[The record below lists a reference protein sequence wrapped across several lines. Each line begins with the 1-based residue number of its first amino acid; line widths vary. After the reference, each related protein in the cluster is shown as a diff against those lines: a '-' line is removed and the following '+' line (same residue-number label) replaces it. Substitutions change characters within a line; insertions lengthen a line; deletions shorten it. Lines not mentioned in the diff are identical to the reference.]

1 MTDVSRMRVSDADR
15 EAVVGQLQQAAVE
28 GRLSLDELGE
38 RVSEA
43 YAAVTW
49 AELVQ
54 VVDDLP
60 GPVYEEPGPV
70 EDLPNPGLSRVL
82 SLTVLALGAAAV
94 PVTFS
99 SPWAGVLGGLALVLG
114 AFALGVGDNSRFD
127 RNAVIGGMML
137 GVIPIGF
144 FGFLLLLFST

>member
-1 MTDVSRMRVSDADR
+1 MRVSDADR
-15 EAVVGQLQQAAVE
+15 DAIVAELQQAAVE
-28 GRLSLDELGE
+28 GRLSLDELDE
-38 RVSEA
+38 RMAEA

-49 AELVQ
+49 AELEQ

-60 GPVYEEPGPV
+60 EPVYQEPAPV
-70 EDLPNPGLSRVL
+70 EEMTHAGLARVR
-82 SLTVLALGAAAV
+82 SLTVLSLGAAAV

-99 SPWAGVLGGLALVLG
+99 SPWAGVLGGAALVLG

-137 GVIPIGF
+137 GVVPIGF